1 MSSSAITKSALCDSL
16 KKLCEQKPFD
26 KISISDITG
35 ECGLNRQSFYYHFQ
49 DKYELLSYIYLHEL
63 FADITKGVNYDNWY
77 ERLEGFLVN
86 MLKDKCFY
94 SNTLKSNEK
103 IFEHYPRVQPR
114 EAALKRLHLQLA
126 ALQETLVHAR
136 DLKLPTC
143 GGLDTLRDIHDLVR
157 VEVQAQ
163 AKRRS
168 QKGLPSELCAATYR
182 TACRIRRSSP
192 SIWAL

>member
-86 MLKDKCFY
+86 MLKDAK
-94 SNTLKSNEK
+94 KQRK
-103 IFEHYPRVQPR
+103 DIR
-114 EAALKRLHLQLA
+114 ALSFQKY
-126 ALQETLVHAR
+126 
-136 DLKLPTC
+136 
-143 GGLDTLRDIHDLVR
+143 
-157 VEVQAQ
+157 AQ
-163 AKRRS
+163 AVHQIFLSRCCYN
-168 QKGLPSELCAATYR
+168 QKAFR
-182 TACRIRRSSP
+182 
-192 SIWAL
+192 

>member
-49 DKYELLSYIYLHEL
+49 DKYERLSYIYLHEL

-86 MLKDKCFY
+86 MLKEQRKD
-94 SNTLKSNEK
+94 
-103 IFEHYPRVQPR
+103 IR
-114 EAALKRLHLQLA
+114 ALSFQKY
-126 ALQETLVHAR
+126 
-136 DLKLPTC
+136 
-143 GGLDTLRDIHDLVR
+143 
-157 VEVQAQ
+157 AQ
-163 AKRRS
+163 AVHQIFLSRCCYN
-168 QKGLPSELCAATYR
+168 QKAFR
-182 TACRIRRSSP
+182 
-192 SIWAL
+192 

>member
-86 MLKDKCFY
+86 MLKKPIRRWGRKY
-94 SNTLKSNEK
+94 AQRQALLLKHAK
-103 IFEHYPRVQPR
+103 KQRKDIR
-114 EAALKRLHLQLA
+114 ALSFQKY
-126 ALQETLVHAR
+126 
-136 DLKLPTC
+136 
-143 GGLDTLRDIHDLVR
+143 
-157 VEVQAQ
+157 AQ
-163 AKRRS
+163 AVHQIFLSRCCYN
-168 QKGLPSELCAATYR
+168 QKAFR
-182 TACRIRRSSP
+182 
-192 SIWAL
+192 